1 MQTGIQDAAGKIAS
15 MDRAITGSIE
25 ERGGT
30 GVEFAPG
37 QVRYIKLGQGGAW
50 AAKALALGAIP
61 FGYPQVSHALCASGR
76 WEEVGQQLKDMG
88 RTKAGVSQGLRE
100 LRDFYELPGDTL
112 WVTVADGHVWW
123 VFAEGPVTATGN
135 EGGGSG
141 EPSRQRATR
150 NGWSRQSL
158 TGEALTT
165 ASLSSALTRT
175 ANYRMTICGIDRA
188 DYLLR
193 RIRGEQDPL
202 HRQALALQ
210 QQMRQ
215 LALAMIRQLD
225 WADFETLV
233 DLVFSRNGWRR
244 GGVLG
249 RNQAD
254 VDLLLDHPV
263 TGELA
268 WVQVKS
274 ATNQAELDDYLGRFA
289 RDGSAQHF
297 FYVCHTQ
304 TGLRLPGEPA
314 PASVGRRQAGRDC
327 HGSWLVRL
335 ARAADAVSKA
345 GLSVQRGD
353 GDRRVG
359 VAAIADGEP
368 ADP

>member
-1 MQTGIQDAAGKIAS
+1 MQTGIQDAVGKIAS
-15 MDRAITGSIE
+15 V
-25 ERGGT
+25 ERSVVRPVGQRNGK
-30 GVEFAPG
+30 GAEFAPG
-37 QVRYIKLGQGGAW
+37 QIRYIKLGQGGAW
-50 AAKALALGAIP
+50 AAKALALGIIP
-61 FGYPQVSHALCASGR
+61 FGYPQVSHTLCASGR

-100 LRDFYELPGDTL
+100 LRDFYELPADTL

-123 VFAEGPVTATGN
+123 AFAEGPVTATEN
-135 EGGGSG
+135 EGGGSDG
-141 EPSRQRATR
+141 PARQRATR

-165 ASLSSALTRT
+165 ASMSSALTRT
-175 ANYRMTICGIDRA
+175 ANYRMTICRIDRG

-202 HRQALALQ
+202 HKQALALQ

-215 LALAMIRQLD
+215 LALAMIGQLD

-233 DLVFSRNGWRR
+233 DLIFSRNGWRR

-263 TGELA
+263 TGQMA

-297 FYVCHTQ
+297 FYICHSEA
-304 TGLRLPGEPA
+304 GLTLANEPHLHLWAGDRLAKIAVE
-314 PASVGRRQAGRDC
+314 AGLF
-327 HGSWLVRL
+327 GWLV
-335 ARAADAVSKA
+335 
-345 GLSVQRGD
+345 QRTQ
-353 GDRRVG
+353 
-359 VAAIADGEP
+359 
-368 ADP
+368 